1 MVKTYLQWL
10 QDSEFDPNCP
20 LCKESF
26 VKTVSG
32 STKPTIRLPCFG
44 INIII
49 IIPTQPYNLDLF
61 HWDCLEAELVR
72 GGEQLLS
79 LSRAKCPLCR
89 VSILP
94 GSDDSPLSLQIRSIL
109 SKTRW
114 ADQLPPLKPS
124 TSEKQ
129 STERDPLNSNPNPP
143 SSQPNGVEMVAIDI
157 GARPG
162 FLDNI
167 NNGKG
172 RRHPD
177 EPKVHAPPRSRK
189 HTSIPELHL
198 SIRER
203 LMSVARVILNC
214 LMLRNVRMC
223 SLGISP
229 RQTLIILAVVFAT
242 LFIGFRFLMP
252 LLQPVAQV

>member
-1 MVKTYLQWL
+1 VVKTYLQWL

-20 LCKESF
+20 LCKESLA
-26 VKTVSG
+26 KTDKS
-32 STKPTIRLPCFG
+32 TIRLPCFG
-44 INIII
+44 INVIII
-49 IIPTQPYNLDLF
+49 VPVQSYNLDLF
-61 HWDCLEAELVR
+61 HWDCLKAEFEK

-94 GSDDSPLSLQIRSIL
+94 GGDSPLALQIRSIL
-109 SKTRW
+109 SKTHW
-114 ADQLPPLKPS
+114 ADQLPPLKSS

-129 STERDPLNSNPNPP
+129 STERDPLKGNLNPP

-162 FLDNI
+162 FLESI
-167 NNGKG
+167 NGKG

-189 HTSIPELHL
+189 HTVAPELHL

-203 LMSVARVILNC
+203 LMSITRVIFNC
-214 LMLRNVRMC
+214 LTLRNVRMC

-229 RQTLIILAVVFAT
+229 RQTLIILAIVFVT
-242 LFIGFRFLMP
+242 FFVGFRFTIF
-252 LLQPVAQV
+252 LLQPVS